1 MPAEGE
7 FILFENLSNR
17 FEEIFKSLK
26 KTGSIDKAS
35 LDSAMRDIRRA
46 LLEADVALPIAKR
59 FIEDVKNEAIG
70 KEIIRSITPA
80 QMITKIVSDQLIQIL
95 GSASPEFQINDNQ
108 ISSYLFAGLQGSGKT
123 TTVGK
128 IGNYLKSNYDKKIL
142 FVSLD
147 TTRPAAFDQLKKLS
161 ELIDVTILPKLENQM
176 PIDIVSR
183 AKQFAELQEIDCVL
197 YDTAGRM
204 NVEEGLMSE
213 LSLLEKEINP
223 LETIL
228 VLDSLTGQEAVN
240 VASDFAKAINITGS
254 ILTRVDG
261 DARGGA
267 ALSMKYITDCPIKFM
282 GVGEQV
288 DDLEKFHPERIANRI
303 LGMGDIVT
311 LVEKAA
317 ETVDQ
322 EDAEEMAKKL
332 QKGEFDLDDLLSQIR
347 QMKKMGGISGMMK
360 FIPGLS
366 NLSDKIPQN
375 TNPDNS
381 IAQQEAI
388 ILSMTKYERSKPK
401 IINGSRKKRIAAGSG
416 TSVSEI
422 NKILKQHR
430 KMSDMMKK
438 LSRKGGGSI
447 DPNMLAGQLGG
458 GMPSDFFKNK
468 F

>member
-1 MPAEGE
+1 M
-7 FILFENLSNR
+7 FENLSNR

-26 KTGSIDKAS
+26 KTGSIDEAS

-46 LLEADVALPIAKR
+46 LLEADVALPIAKK
-59 FIEDVKNEAIG
+59 FIEDVKKESIG

-80 QMITKIVSDQLIQIL
+80 QMITKIVNDQLIQIL
-95 GSASPEFQINDNQ
+95 GSASSEFQINDNQ

-254 ILTRVDG
+254 ILTRIDG

-317 ETVDQ
+317 ETVAQ

-447 DPNMLAGQLGG
+447 DPNMLAGQLGS

>member
-1 MPAEGE
+1 M
-7 FILFENLSNR
+7 FENLSNR

-26 KTGSIDKAS
+26 KTGSIDEAS

-59 FIEDVKNEAIG
+59 FIEDVKKEAIG

-80 QMITKIVSDQLIQIL
+80 QMITKIVKDQLIQIL
-95 GSASPEFQINDNQ
+95 GSDSPEFQINDNQ
-108 ISSYLFAGLQGSGKT
+108 VSSYLFAGLQGSGKT

-254 ILTRVDG
+254 ILTRIDG

-447 DPNMLAGQLGG
+447 DPNMLAGQLGS

>member
-1 MPAEGE
+1 
-7 FILFENLSNR
+7 LFENLSNR

-26 KTGSIDKAS
+26 KTGSIDEAS

-46 LLEADVALPIAKR
+46 LLEADVALPIAKK
-59 FIEDVKNEAIG
+59 FIEDVKKESIG

-80 QMITKIVSDQLIQIL
+80 QMITKIVNDQLIQIL

-108 ISSYLFAGLQGSGKT
+108 VSSYLFAGLQGSGKT

-254 ILTRVDG
+254 ILTRIDG

-447 DPNMLAGQLGG
+447 DPNMLAGQLGS
-458 GMPSDFFKNK
+458 GMPNDFFKNK

>member
-1 MPAEGE
+1 M
-7 FILFENLSNR
+7 FENLSNR

-26 KTGSIDKAS
+26 KTGSIDEAS

-46 LLEADVALPIAKR
+46 LLEADVALPIAKK
-59 FIEDVKNEAIG
+59 FIEDVKKEAIG

-80 QMITKIVSDQLIQIL
+80 QMITKIVNDQLIQIL

-254 ILTRVDG
+254 ILTRIDG

-288 DDLEKFHPERIANRI
+288 EDLEKFHPERIANRI

-375 TNPDNS
+375 ANPDNS

-447 DPNMLAGQLGG
+447 DPNMLAGQLGS

>member
-1 MPAEGE
+1 M
-7 FILFENLSNR
+7 FENLSNR

-26 KTGSIDKAS
+26 KTGSIDEVS

-46 LLEADVALPIAKR
+46 LLEADVALPIAKK
-59 FIEDVKNEAIG
+59 FIEDVKKEAIG

-80 QMITKIVSDQLIQIL
+80 QMITKIVNDQLIQIL

-108 ISSYLFAGLQGSGKT
+108 VSSYLFAGLQGSGKT

-128 IGNYLKSNYDKKIL
+128 IGNYLKSNYNKKIL

-176 PIDIVSR
+176 PLDIVSR

-254 ILTRVDG
+254 ILTRIDG

-317 ETVDQ
+317 ETVAQ

-366 NLSDKIPQN
+366 NLSNKIPQN

-447 DPNMLAGQLGG
+447 DPNMLAGQLGS
-458 GMPSDFFKNK
+458 GMPNDFFKNK

>member
-1 MPAEGE
+1 M
-7 FILFENLSNR
+7 FENLSNR

-26 KTGSIDKAS
+26 KTGSIDEVS

-46 LLEADVALPIAKR
+46 LLEADVALPIAKK
-59 FIEDVKNEAIG
+59 FIEDFKKEAIV

-80 QMITKIVSDQLIQIL
+80 QMITKIV
-95 GSASPEFQINDNQ
+95 NDNQ
-108 ISSYLFAGLQGSGKT
+108 VSSYLFAGLQGSGKT

-254 ILTRVDG
+254 ILTRIDG

-447 DPNMLAGQLGG
+447 DPNMLAGQLGS

>member
-1 MPAEGE
+1 M
-7 FILFENLSNR
+7 FENLSNR

-26 KTGSIDKAS
+26 KTGSIDEAS

-46 LLEADVALPIAKR
+46 LLEADVALPIAKK
-59 FIEDVKNEAIG
+59 FIEDVKKEAIG

-80 QMITKIVSDQLIQIL
+80 QMITKIVNDQLIQIL

-108 ISSYLFAGLQGSGKT
+108 VSSYLFAGLQGSGKT

-142 FVSLD
+142 FLSLD
-147 TTRPAAFDQLKKLS
+147 TARPAAFDQLKKLS

-254 ILTRVDG
+254 ILTRIDG

-447 DPNMLAGQLGG
+447 DPNMLAGQLGS

>member
-1 MPAEGE
+1 M
-7 FILFENLSNR
+7 FENLSNR

-26 KTGSIDKAS
+26 KTGSIDEAS

-46 LLEADVALPIAKR
+46 LLEADVALPIAKK
-59 FIEDVKNEAIG
+59 FIEDVKKEAIG

-80 QMITKIVSDQLIQIL
+80 QMITKIVNDQLIQIL

-213 LSLLEKEINP
+213 LSFLEKEINP

-254 ILTRVDG
+254 ILTRIDG

-322 EDAEEMAKKL
+322 EDAQEMAKKL

-447 DPNMLAGQLGG
+447 DPNMLAGQLGS

>member
-1 MPAEGE
+1 M
-7 FILFENLSNR
+7 FENLSNR

-26 KTGSIDKAS
+26 KTGSIDEVS

-46 LLEADVALPIAKR
+46 LLEADVALPIAKK
-59 FIEDVKNEAIG
+59 FIEDVKKEAIG
-70 KEIIRSITPA
+70 KEIIRSITPT
-80 QMITKIVSDQLIQIL
+80 QMITKIVNDQLIQIL
-95 GSASPEFQINDNQ
+95 GSASPEFQIKDNQ

-254 ILTRVDG
+254 ILTRIDG

-447 DPNMLAGQLGG
+447 DPNMLASQLGS

>member
-1 MPAEGE
+1 M
-7 FILFENLSNR
+7 FENLSNR

-26 KTGSIDKAS
+26 KTGSIDEVS

-46 LLEADVALPIAKR
+46 LLEADVALPIAKK
-59 FIEDVKNEAIG
+59 FIEDVKKESIG

-80 QMITKIVSDQLIQIL
+80 QMITKIVNDQLIQIL

-108 ISSYLFAGLQGSGKT
+108 VSSYLFAGLQGSGKT

-254 ILTRVDG
+254 ILTRIDG

-288 DDLEKFHPERIANRI
+288 EDLEKFHPERIANRI

-322 EDAEEMAKKL
+322 EEAEEMAKKL

-438 LSRKGGGSI
+438 LSRKGGGPI
-447 DPNMLAGQLGG
+447 DPNMLAGQLGS

>member
-1 MPAEGE
+1 M
-7 FILFENLSNR
+7 FENLSNR

-26 KTGSIDKAS
+26 KTGSIDEAS

-46 LLEADVALPIAKR
+46 LLEADVALPIAKK
-59 FIEDVKNEAIG
+59 FIEDVKKESIG

-80 QMITKIVSDQLIQIL
+80 QMITKIVNDQLIKIL

-108 ISSYLFAGLQGSGKT
+108 VSSYLFAGLQGSGKT

-254 ILTRVDG
+254 ILTRIDG

-447 DPNMLAGQLGG
+447 DPNMLAGQLGS

>member
-1 MPAEGE
+1 M
-7 FILFENLSNR
+7 FENLSNR

-26 KTGSIDKAS
+26 KTGSIDEAS

-46 LLEADVALPIAKR
+46 LLEADVALPIAKK
-59 FIEDVKNEAIG
+59 FIEDVKKEAIG

-80 QMITKIVSDQLIQIL
+80 QMITKIVNDQLIQIL

-161 ELIDVTILPKLENQM
+161 ELIDVKILPKLENQM

-254 ILTRVDG
+254 ILTRIDG

-322 EDAEEMAKKL
+322 EEAEEMAKKL

-447 DPNMLAGQLGG
+447 DPNMLAGQLGS

>member
-1 MPAEGE
+1 M
-7 FILFENLSNR
+7 FENLSNR

-26 KTGSIDKAS
+26 KTGSIDEVS

-46 LLEADVALPIAKR
+46 LLEADVALPIAKK
-59 FIEDVKNEAIG
+59 FIEDVKKEAIG

-80 QMITKIVSDQLIQIL
+80 QMITKIVNDQLIQIL
-95 GSASPEFQINDNQ
+95 GSVSPEFQINDNQ
-108 ISSYLFAGLQGSGKT
+108 NSSYLFAGLQGSGKT

-161 ELIDVTILPKLENQM
+161 ELINVTILPNLENQM

-254 ILTRVDG
+254 ILTRIDG

-447 DPNMLAGQLGG
+447 DPNMLAGQLGS

>member
-1 MPAEGE
+1 M
-7 FILFENLSNR
+7 FENLSNR

-26 KTGSIDKAS
+26 KTGSIDEVS

-46 LLEADVALPIAKR
+46 LLEADVALPIAKK
-59 FIEDVKNEAIG
+59 FIEDVKKESIG

-80 QMITKIVSDQLIQIL
+80 QMITKIVNDQLIQIL

-254 ILTRVDG
+254 ILTRIDG

-322 EDAEEMAKKL
+322 EDAKEMAKKL

-447 DPNMLAGQLGG
+447 DPNMLAGQLGS

>member
-1 MPAEGE
+1 M
-7 FILFENLSNR
+7 FENLSNR

-26 KTGSIDKAS
+26 KTGSIDEVS

-46 LLEADVALPIAKR
+46 LLEADVALPIAKK
-59 FIEDVKNEAIG
+59 FIEDVKKESIG

-80 QMITKIVSDQLIQIL
+80 QMITKIVNDQLIQIL

-161 ELIDVTILPKLENQM
+161 ELIDVTILPKFENQM

-254 ILTRVDG
+254 ILTRIDG

-447 DPNMLAGQLGG
+447 DPNMLAGQLGS

>member
-1 MPAEGE
+1 M
-7 FILFENLSNR
+7 LFENLSNR

-26 KTGSIDKAS
+26 KTGSIDEAS

-46 LLEADVALPIAKR
+46 LLEADVALPIAKK
-59 FIEDVKNEAIG
+59 FIEDVKKEAIG

-80 QMITKIVSDQLIQIL
+80 QMITKIVNDQLIQIL
-95 GSASPEFQINDNQ
+95 GSASPKFQINDNQ

-254 ILTRVDG
+254 ILTRIDG

-375 TNPDNS
+375 TNTDNS

-447 DPNMLAGQLGG
+447 DPNMLAGQFGS

>member
-1 MPAEGE
+1 M
-7 FILFENLSNR
+7 FENLSNR

-26 KTGSIDKAS
+26 KTGSIDEAS
-35 LDSAMRDIRRA
+35 LDSTMRDIRRA

-59 FIEDVKNEAIG
+59 FIEDVKKEAIG

-80 QMITKIVSDQLIQIL
+80 QMITKIVNDQLIQIL
-95 GSASPEFQINDNQ
+95 GPDLSEFQINDNR

-161 ELIDVTILPKLENQM
+161 ELINVTILPKLENQM

-240 VASDFAKAINITGS
+240 VTSDFAKAINITGS
-254 ILTRVDG
+254 ILTRIDG

-322 EDAEEMAKKL
+322 EDAQAMAKKL
-332 QKGEFDLDDLLSQIR
+332 QKGEFDLEDLLSQIR

-447 DPNMLAGQLGG
+447 DPNMLAGQLGS
-458 GMPSDFFKNK
+458 GMPSDFLKNK

>member
-1 MPAEGE
+1 M
-7 FILFENLSNR
+7 FENLSNR

-26 KTGSIDKAS
+26 KTGSIDEAS

-46 LLEADVALPIAKR
+46 LLEADVALPIAKK
-59 FIEDVKNEAIG
+59 FIEDVKKESIG

-80 QMITKIVSDQLIQIL
+80 QMITKIVNDQLIQIL

-108 ISSYLFAGLQGSGKT
+108 VSSYLFAGLQGSGKT

-254 ILTRVDG
+254 ILTRIDG

-317 ETVDQ
+317 ETIDQ
-322 EDAEEMAKKL
+322 EDTEEMAKKL

-447 DPNMLAGQLGG
+447 DPNMLAGQLGS

>member
-1 MPAEGE
+1 M
-7 FILFENLSNR
+7 FENLSNL

-26 KTGSIDKAS
+26 KTCSIDEAS

-59 FIEDVKNEAIG
+59 FIEEVKKEAIG

-80 QMITKIVSDQLIQIL
+80 QMITKIVNDQLIQIL
-95 GSASPEFQINDNQ
+95 GPASPEFQIKDNQ

-254 ILTRVDG
+254 ILTRIDG

-322 EDAEEMAKKL
+322 EDAQEMAKKL

-447 DPNMLAGQLGG
+447 DPNMLAGQLGS

>member
-1 MPAEGE
+1 M
-7 FILFENLSNR
+7 FENLSNR

-26 KTGSIDKAS
+26 KTGSIDEAS

-46 LLEADVALPIAKR
+46 LLEADVALPIAKK
-59 FIEDVKNEAIG
+59 FIEDVKKESIG

-80 QMITKIVSDQLIQIL
+80 QMITKIVNDQLIQIL

-108 ISSYLFAGLQGSGKT
+108 VSSYLFAGLQGSGKT

-254 ILTRVDG
+254 ILTRIDG

-317 ETVDQ
+317 ETVAQ

-447 DPNMLAGQLGG
+447 DPNMLAGQLGSG
-458 GMPSDFFKNK
+458 VPSDFFKNK

>member
-1 MPAEGE
+1 M
-7 FILFENLSNR
+7 FENLSNR

-26 KTGSIDKAS
+26 KTGSIDEAS

-46 LLEADVALPIAKR
+46 LLEADVALPIAKK
-59 FIEDVKNEAIG
+59 FIEDVKKESIG

-80 QMITKIVSDQLIQIL
+80 QMITKIVNDQLIQIL

-147 TTRPAAFDQLKKLS
+147 TTRPAAFDQLEKLS

-176 PIDIVSR
+176 PVDIVSR

-254 ILTRVDG
+254 ILTRIDG

-447 DPNMLAGQLGG
+447 DPNMLAGQLGS

>member
-1 MPAEGE
+1 M
-7 FILFENLSNR
+7 FENLSNR

-26 KTGSIDKAS
+26 KTGSIDEAS

-46 LLEADVALPIAKR
+46 LLEADVALPIAKK
-59 FIEDVKNEAIG
+59 FIEDVKKESIG

-80 QMITKIVSDQLIQIL
+80 QMITKIVNDQLIQIL

-108 ISSYLFAGLQGSGKT
+108 VSSYLFAGLQGSGKT

-213 LSLLEKEINP
+213 LSLLEKEISP

-254 ILTRVDG
+254 ILTRIDG

-322 EDAEEMAKKL
+322 EDAKEMAKKL

-447 DPNMLAGQLGG
+447 DPNMLAGQLGSS
-458 GMPSDFFKNK
+458 MPSDFFKNK

>member
-1 MPAEGE
+1 M
-7 FILFENLSNR
+7 FENLSNR

-26 KTGSIDKAS
+26 KTGSIDEAS

-46 LLEADVALPIAKR
+46 LLEADVALPIAKK
-59 FIEDVKNEAIG
+59 FIEDVKKEAIG

-80 QMITKIVSDQLIQIL
+80 QMITKIVNDQLIQIL

-254 ILTRVDG
+254 ILTRIDG

-317 ETVDQ
+317 ETVAQ

-447 DPNMLAGQLGG
+447 DPNMLAGQLGS
-458 GMPSDFFKNK
+458 GMPNDFFKNK

>member
-1 MPAEGE
+1 M
-7 FILFENLSNR
+7 FENLSNR

-26 KTGSIDKAS
+26 KTGSIDEAS

-46 LLEADVALPIAKR
+46 LLEADVALPIAKK
-59 FIEDVKNEAIG
+59 FIEDVKKEAIG

-80 QMITKIVSDQLIQIL
+80 QMITKIVNDQLIQIL

-108 ISSYLFAGLQGSGKT
+108 VSSYLFAGLQGSGKT

-254 ILTRVDG
+254 ILTRIDG

-322 EDAEEMAKKL
+322 EDAKEMAKKL

-381 IAQQEAI
+381 VTQQEAI

-401 IINGSRKKRIAAGSG
+401 IINGSRKK
-416 TSVSEI
+416 E
-422 NKILKQHR
+422 
-430 KMSDMMKK
+430 
-438 LSRKGGGSI
+438 
-447 DPNMLAGQLGG
+447 
-458 GMPSDFFKNK
+458 
-468 F
+468 

>member
-1 MPAEGE
+1 M
-7 FILFENLSNR
+7 FENLSNR

-26 KTGSIDKAS
+26 KTGSIDEAS

-46 LLEADVALPIAKR
+46 LLEADVALPIAKK
-59 FIEDVKNEAIG
+59 FIEDVKKESIG

-80 QMITKIVSDQLIQIL
+80 QMITKIVNDQLIQIL

-240 VASDFAKAINITGS
+240 VASDFAKAVNITGS
-254 ILTRVDG
+254 ILTRIDG

>member
-1 MPAEGE
+1 M
-7 FILFENLSNR
+7 FENLSNR

-26 KTGSIDKAS
+26 KTGSIDEAS

-46 LLEADVALPIAKR
+46 LLEADVALPIAKK
-59 FIEDVKNEAIG
+59 FIEDVTKESIG

-80 QMITKIVSDQLIQIL
+80 QMITKIVNDQLIQIL

-108 ISSYLFAGLQGSGKT
+108 VSSYLFAGLQGSGKT

-254 ILTRVDG
+254 ILTRIDG

-447 DPNMLAGQLGG
+447 DPNMLAGQLGS

>member
-1 MPAEGE
+1 M
-7 FILFENLSNR
+7 FENLSNR

-26 KTGSIDKAS
+26 KTGSIDEAS

-46 LLEADVALPIAKR
+46 LLEADVALPIAKK
-59 FIEDVKNEAIG
+59 FIEDVKKEAIG

-80 QMITKIVSDQLIQIL
+80 QMITKIVNDQLIQIL

-108 ISSYLFAGLQGSGKT
+108 VSSYLFAGLQGSGKT

-254 ILTRVDG
+254 ILTRIDG

-430 KMSDMMKK
+430 KMSDIMKK

-447 DPNMLAGQLGG
+447 DPNMLAGQLGS

>member
-1 MPAEGE
+1 M
-7 FILFENLSNR
+7 FENLSNR

-26 KTGSIDKAS
+26 KTGSIDEVS
-35 LDSAMRDIRRA
+35 LESAMRDIRRA

-59 FIEDVKNEAIG
+59 FIEDVKKEAIG

-161 ELIDVTILPKLENQM
+161 ELINVTILPKLENQM

-254 ILTRVDG
+254 ILTRIDG

-322 EDAEEMAKKL
+322 EDAKEMAKKL

-447 DPNMLAGQLGG
+447 DPNMLAGQLGS

>member
-1 MPAEGE
+1 M
-7 FILFENLSNR
+7 FENLSNR

-26 KTGSIDKAS
+26 KTGSIDEAS

-46 LLEADVALPIAKR
+46 LLEADVALPIAKK
-59 FIEDVKNEAIG
+59 FIEDVKKESIG

-80 QMITKIVSDQLIQIL
+80 QMITKIVNDQLIQIL

-108 ISSYLFAGLQGSGKT
+108 VSSYLFAGLQGSGKT

-254 ILTRVDG
+254 ILTRIDG

-322 EDAEEMAKKL
+322 EDAQEMAKKL

-447 DPNMLAGQLGG
+447 DPNMLAGQLGS
-458 GMPSDFFKNK
+458 GMPNDFFKNK

>member
-1 MPAEGE
+1 M
-7 FILFENLSNR
+7 FENLSNR

-26 KTGSIDKAS
+26 KTGSIDEAS

-46 LLEADVALPIAKR
+46 LLEADVALPIAKK
-59 FIEDVKNEAIG
+59 FIEDVKKESIG

-80 QMITKIVSDQLIQIL
+80 QMITKIVNDQLIQIL

-108 ISSYLFAGLQGSGKT
+108 VSSYLFAGLQGSGKT

-254 ILTRVDG
+254 ILTRIDG

-322 EDAEEMAKKL
+322 EDAQEMAKKL

-447 DPNMLAGQLGG
+447 DPNMLAGQLGS
-458 GMPSDFFKNK
+458 GMQSDFFKNK

>member
-1 MPAEGE
+1 M
-7 FILFENLSNR
+7 FENLSNR

-26 KTGSIDKAS
+26 KTGSIDEAS

-46 LLEADVALPIAKR
+46 LLEADVALPIAKK
-59 FIEDVKNEAIG
+59 FIEDVKKESIG

-80 QMITKIVSDQLIQIL
+80 QMITKIVNDQLIQIL

-228 VLDSLTGQEAVN
+228 VLDSLTGQDAVN

-254 ILTRVDG
+254 ILTRIDG

-447 DPNMLAGQLGG
+447 DPNMLAGQLGS

>member
-1 MPAEGE
+1 M
-7 FILFENLSNR
+7 FENLSNR

-26 KTGSIDKAS
+26 KTGSIDEAS

-46 LLEADVALPIAKR
+46 LLEADVALPIAKK
-59 FIEDVKNEAIG
+59 FIEDVKKEAIG

-80 QMITKIVSDQLIQIL
+80 QMITKIVNDQLIQIL

-108 ISSYLFAGLQGSGKT
+108 VSSYLFAGLQGSGKT

-147 TTRPAAFDQLKKLS
+147 TTRPAAFDQLEKLS

-176 PIDIVSR
+176 PVDIVSR

-254 ILTRVDG
+254 ILTRIDG

-322 EDAEEMAKKL
+322 EDAQEMAKKL

-447 DPNMLAGQLGG
+447 DPNMLAGQLGS

>member
-1 MPAEGE
+1 M
-7 FILFENLSNR
+7 FENLSNR

-26 KTGSIDKAS
+26 KTGSIDEVS

-46 LLEADVALPIAKR
+46 LLEADVALPIAKK
-59 FIEDVKNEAIG
+59 FIEDVKKESIG

-80 QMITKIVSDQLIQIL
+80 QMITKIVNDQLIQIL

-128 IGNYLKSNYDKKIL
+128 IGNYLKSNCDKKIL

-254 ILTRVDG
+254 ILTRIDG

-447 DPNMLAGQLGG
+447 DPNMLAGQLGS

>member
-1 MPAEGE
+1 M
-7 FILFENLSNR
+7 FENLSNR

-26 KTGSIDKAS
+26 KTGSIDEAS

-59 FIEDVKNEAIG
+59 FIEDVKKEAIG

-80 QMITKIVSDQLIQIL
+80 QMITKIVNDQLIQIL

-183 AKQFAELQEIDCVL
+183 AKQFAELQEIDCIL

-254 ILTRVDG
+254 ILTRIDG

-447 DPNMLAGQLGG
+447 DPNMLAGQLGS

>member
-1 MPAEGE
+1 M
-7 FILFENLSNR
+7 FENLSNR

-26 KTGSIDKAS
+26 KTGSIDEAS

-46 LLEADVALPIAKR
+46 LLEADVALPIAKK
-59 FIEDVKNEAIG
+59 FIEDVKKESIG

-80 QMITKIVSDQLIQIL
+80 QMITKIVNDQLIQIL

-254 ILTRVDG
+254 ILTRIDG

-322 EDAEEMAKKL
+322 EDAQEMSKKL

-430 KMSDMMKK
+430 KMSDIMKK

-447 DPNMLAGQLGG
+447 DPNMLAGQLGS